1 MTVRYPLVLNGST
14 VQELQEGDSLAG
26 TAETSDKLRVSGVDR
41 SASVTS
47 LANTIPVRDASA
59 DIFANVFQGVAL
71 SSKYADVAE
80 KYIGDVEY
88 GEGTVVV
95 FGGEEEIT
103 VTTTYADTRVAGAI
117 SFYPG
122 YIMNSQS
129 EGQSVALRGKVPVK
143 VTGIVKKG
151 DLLVT
156 SEIAGFAI
164 VATGEFSANAVFAKS
179 LENKDDA
186 EPGTV
191 VAVIL

>member
-1 MTVRYPLVLNGST
+1 MTVRYPLVLNGSA

-26 TAETSDKLRVSGVDR
+26 TAETSDKLKVAGVDR

-47 LANTIPVRDASA
+47 VANTIPVRDASA

-80 KYIGDVEY
+80 KYIGDAEY
-88 GEGTVVV
+88 DEGTVVV
-95 FGGEEEIT
+95 FGGSDEIT

-117 SFYPG
+117 SLYPG
-122 YIMNSQS
+122 YIMNSHS

-143 VTGIVKKG
+143 VMGIVNKG

-156 SEIAGFAI
+156 AELAGFAI

-179 LENKDDA
+179 LENKDNTG
-186 EPGTV
+186 PGTV

>member
-1 MTVRYPLVLNGST
+1 MTVRYPLVLNGSA

-26 TAETSDKLRVSGVDR
+26 TAETSDKLKVAGVDR

-47 LANTIPVRDASA
+47 VANTIPVRDASA

-80 KYIGDVEY
+80 KYIGDAEY
-88 GEGTVVV
+88 DEGTVVV
-95 FGGEEEIT
+95 FGGSDEIT

-117 SFYPG
+117 SLYPG
-122 YIMNSQS
+122 YIMNSHS

-143 VTGIVKKG
+143 VMGIVNKG

-156 SEIAGFAI
+156 AELAGFAI

-179 LENKDDA
+179 LENKDDTG
-186 EPGTV
+186 PGTV